1 MDAAANPLIFLSAG
15 EASGEQYG
23 VALMEAVRRLLPGAR
38 FFGLG
43 GARMG
48 AQGFRPVV
56 RAEDVAHMGI
66 TEVVRHA
73 PYIYGQFQRLKRAI
87 AAERPALAVLIDFPD
102 VNLRL
107 AEHLHRHGVPVVY
120 FVSPQL
126 WAWKKRRIRRVQRFV
141 DRMLVIFPFEEPFY
155 RERGVAAEFVGHP
168 LADLAAPE
176 VTREAFARQHGLDAS
191 KPWLA
196 LLPGSRQREVHL
208 NLPTMLEAAKI
219 LGDTYQYLVP
229 VAPTLPPEMVPSIL
243 AAQGGIKPVLV
254 NDARAAL
261 HHARGSMVASGTATV
276 EAALLGNPFVVVYRL
291 SKLSYAIARRFVT
304 VPHVAMAN
312 LIAGRRVVPE
322 LIQAEFTAA
331 DVVAALRPQLADGPA
346 RTEAMAGLRE
356 IRERLHTQG
365 AEGAVDRAARICME
379 LLARDAVSTS
389 NAAGSSA
396 EGRER
401 SAQPAGTYQA

>member
-1 MDAAANPLIFLSAG
+1 
-15 EASGEQYG
+15 
-23 VALMEAVRRLLPGAR
+23 
-38 FFGLG
+38 
-43 GARMG
+43 
-48 AQGFRPVV
+48 
-56 RAEDVAHMGI
+56 
-66 TEVVRHA
+66 
-73 PYIYGQFQRLKRAI
+73 
-87 AAERPALAVLIDFPD
+87 
-102 VNLRL
+102 
-107 AEHLHRHGVPVVY
+107 
-120 FVSPQL
+120 
-126 WAWKKRRIRRVQRFV
+126 V

-168 LADLAAPE
+168 LADLALPE
-176 VTREAFARQHGLDAS
+176 VTREDFARQHGLDAS

-208 NLPTMLEAAKI
+208 NLPTMLEAAEM

-229 VAPTLPPEMVPSIL
+229 VAPTLPPETVPAIF
-243 AAQGGIKPVLV
+243 AAQRFGIKPVLV

-261 HHARGSMVASGTATV
+261 HHARGSIVASGTATV

-291 SKLSYAIARRFVT
+291 SKMSYAIARRFVT

-322 LIQAEFTAA
+322 LIQTEFTAA
-331 DVVAALRPQLADGPA
+331 NVVAALRPLLADGPA

-365 AEGAVDRAARICME
+365 TESAVDRAARICME
-379 LLARDAVSTS
+379 LLARDAIPTS
-389 NAAGSSA
+389 NAAGSST
-396 EGRER
+396 EGPER